1 MKRWMNDAFELD
13 QSDKQ
18 TEIKMQVTAKIL
30 GMK

>member
-1 MKRWMNDAFELD
+1 MKRWMSDAFELD

-18 TEIKMQVTAKIL
+18 AEIKMQVTAKIS